1 MASRGFPS
9 LTALLGLLAVAGYQN
24 RDKIAEIINNFG
36 KGGAP
41 GQIPG
46 QQPQSLPPGQTASAP
61 GQPSAG
67 PLSGLDKLLAG
78 VGGAA
83 GAGGLLSGGL
93 GELIEQF
100 KNNGQGKVADSW
112 VGTGQNEEISPPN
125 LQSVLGPE
133 ITKAIAQATGM
144 SEQEILQRLSTVLP
158 SAVDQYTPGGRLP
171 QS

>member
-24 RDKIAEIINNFG
+24 RDKIAGIINSLG

-41 GQIPG
+41 GQLPG
-46 QQPQSLPPGQTASAP
+46 QQPQSLPPGQTASVP
-61 GQPSAG
+61 DQTNAG

-78 VGGAA
+78 LGGA
-83 GAGGLLSGGL
+83 GAGGLLTGGL
-93 GELIEQF
+93 GELLEQF

-112 VGTGQNEEISPPN
+112 VGTGQNEEISTPS
-125 LQSVLGPE
+125 LQNALGPE
-133 ITKAIAQATGM
+133 VLQAIAQATGM
-144 SEQEILQRLSTVLP
+144 SEQEILQRLSSVLP

>member
-24 RDKIAEIINNFG
+24 RDKITEIINNFG

-46 QQPQSLPPGQTASAP
+46 QPQQSLPPGQTASAP
-61 GQPSAG
+61 DQASAA

-78 VGGAA
+78 LGGA
-83 GAGGLLSGGL
+83 GAGGLLGGGL
-93 GELIEQF
+93 SELLEQF

-112 VGTGQNEEISPPN
+112 VGTGQNEEISPPS

-144 SEQEILQRLSTVLP
+144 SEQEILQRLSSVLP

-171 QS
+171 PV

>member
-24 RDKIAEIINNFG
+24 RDKIAEIINSLG
-36 KGGAP
+36 KGSA
-41 GQIPG
+41 PG
-46 QQPQSLPPGQTASAP
+46 QQPQSLPPGQTASVP
-61 GQPSAG
+61 GQTNAG

-78 VGGAA
+78 LGGA
-83 GAGGLLSGGL
+83 GAGGLLTGGL
-93 GELIEQF
+93 GELLEQF

-112 VGTGQNEEISPPN
+112 VGSGQNEEISTPS
-125 LQSVLGPE
+125 LQSALGPE
-133 ITKAIAQATGM
+133 ILQAIAQATGM
-144 SEQEILQRLSTVLP
+144 SEQEILQRLSSVLP